1 MLCQTIS
8 FRLCMAAAAAAAATV
23 SAALEEEMGV
33 YYIQEKNRNS
43 LSKEKNYNN
52 RSISFWVQRTFLW
65 RRRRRCLLL
74 LCSPFIHNFVS
85 WKIKWYNYS
94 LAQKTGFNANM
105 HSCALIQRCRQLLHC
120 FFSPPVAQKQD
131 ASRYLMTDCAKL
143 LFCSSHN
150 EMCLASSMFCKV

>member
-8 FRLCMAAAAAAAATV
+8 FRLCMAAAAAAATV

-105 HSCALIQRCRQLLHC
+105 HSCALHSVANYCIVSFLHQWRLNKMQVFIWWQIVQNC
-120 FFSPPVAQKQD
+120 YFVPRIIK
-131 ASRYLMTDCAKL
+131 C
-143 LFCSSHN
+143 
-150 EMCLASSMFCKV
+150 ASSMFCKV

>member
-1 MLCQTIS
+1 MA
-8 FRLCMAAAAAAAATV
+8 AAAAAAAATV

-52 RSISFWVQRTFLW
+52 RSISFLGATNFPVTSSST
-65 RRRRRCLLL
+65 RCLLL

-105 HSCALIQRCRQLLHC
+105 HSCAH
-120 FFSPPVAQKQD
+120 
-131 ASRYLMTDCAKL
+131 T
-143 LFCSSHN
+143 
-150 EMCLASSMFCKV
+150 

>member
-94 LAQKTGFNANM
+94 LAQKTGFNANL
-105 HSCALIQRCRQLLHC
+105 HSCVHTEVSPSIALFL
-120 FFSPPVAQKQD
+120 FFTNGSFEQN
-131 ASRYLMTDCAKL
+131 ASLYLMTDCAKL

-150 EMCLASSMFCKV
+150 KMCLASSMFCKV